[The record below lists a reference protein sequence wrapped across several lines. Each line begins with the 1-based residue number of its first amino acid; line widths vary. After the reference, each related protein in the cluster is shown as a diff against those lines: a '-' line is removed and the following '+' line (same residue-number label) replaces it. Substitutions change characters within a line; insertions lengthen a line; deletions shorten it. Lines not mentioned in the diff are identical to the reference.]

1 MVSSNRQP
9 SPRIRSHYRGA
20 MREIMSDYE
29 IGEPLQRPSHEVLA
43 YTDFREVV
51 QNTAW
56 YVVGVDEDEIQSTTP
71 LYRHPHYRYDRYIEA
86 LRDLDPLRPNKHIGT
101 GRVAHIDIGCG
112 SGLFSWAF
120 LDWATENGI
129 EYERIKLYGYDHNSE
144 MIHLAAEVRERLM
157 QTIPDYPGLHYD
169 YDLDTFRHRLLMTH
183 NPNTHYIVTF
193 GYVLA
198 QTFVGSRSSIEDF
211 ARIIG
216 VIFGL
221 PSSVSMC
228 EMLSVDA
235 TGRQNQRN
243 SVEGWNLLLE
253 NLQQQYNIFNW
264 EYTPGNPMHALL
276 TDDDNYPFP

>member
-56 YVVGVDEDEIQSTTP
+56 YLVGVDEDEIQSTTP

-112 SGLFSWAF
+112 SGLFSWVF
-120 LDWATENGI
+120 LDWAIENGVG
-129 EYERIKLYGYDHNSE
+129 YDRIKLYGYDHNSE
-144 MIHLAAEVRERLM
+144 MIHLAVEVRNRLM
-157 QTIPDYPGLHYD
+157 EIIPNYPSLHYD
-169 YDLDTFRHRLLMTH
+169 YDIDTFRRRLLMTH
-183 NPNTHYIVTF
+183 HPDTDYIVTF

-198 QTFVGSRSSIEDF
+198 QTYIWSRSSIEDF
-211 ARIIG
+211 ARVIG
-216 VIFGL
+216 TISEL
-221 PSSVSMC
+221 RSDEPIC
-228 EMLSVDA
+228 ELIAVDS
-235 TGRQNQRN
+235 TGRQHRN
-243 SVEGWNLLLE
+243 DSIASWKLLLDYLRE
-253 NLQQQYNIFNW
+253 QHNLDAWQNNQGDSMYAVI
-264 EYTPGNPMHALL
+264 
-276 TDDDNYPFP
+276 TDSPQ